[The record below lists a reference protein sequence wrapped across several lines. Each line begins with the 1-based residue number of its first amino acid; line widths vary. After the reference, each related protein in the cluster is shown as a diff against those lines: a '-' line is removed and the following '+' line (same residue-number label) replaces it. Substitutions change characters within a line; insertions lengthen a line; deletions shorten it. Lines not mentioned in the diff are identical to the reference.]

1 MRSQRKLP
9 LKATIT
15 KKKKTPKQKQKKIKK
30 LPERS
35 NDKFPLT

>member
-15 KKKKTPKQKQKKIKK
+15 KKKTPKQKQKKIKK

>member
-15 KKKKTPKQKQKKIKK
+15 KKKNPKTKTKKDQKTARMIKW
-30 LPERS
+30 
-35 NDKFPLT
+35 